1 MDELEIKEADAVL
14 LVRRLDEIK
23 KIFSIEK
30 TKMDESQSQADKY
43 SGLVEATQDKISELE
58 EEVSEYESLATSYD
72 EAAGVSEEVIG
83 ELNDEI
89 WEIEQRLELFDHV
102 PKGLSDDKTLEL
114 FSSKI

>member
-1 MDELEIKEADAVL
+1 M
-14 LVRRLDEIK
+14 
-23 KIFSIEK
+23 
-30 TKMDESQSQADKY
+30 
-43 SGLVEATQDKISELE
+43 
-58 EEVSEYESLATSYD
+58 ATSYN

>member
-43 SGLVEATQDKISELE
+43 SGLVEATQDEKKKPLKIRFP
-58 EEVSEYESLATSYD
+58 
-72 EAAGVSEEVIG
+72 
-83 ELNDEI
+83 N
-89 WEIEQRLELFDHV
+89 
-102 PKGLSDDKTLEL
+102 
-114 FSSKI
+114 